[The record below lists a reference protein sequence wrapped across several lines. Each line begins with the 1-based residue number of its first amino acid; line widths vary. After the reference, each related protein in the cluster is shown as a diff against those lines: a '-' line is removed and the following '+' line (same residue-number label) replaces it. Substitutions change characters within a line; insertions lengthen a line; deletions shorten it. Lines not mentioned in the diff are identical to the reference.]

1 MIEVIEEKEK
11 EEVQAQEQEKQ
22 KQEEKQVPQTQQEK
36 QEEKPIVIEGRKKI
50 DVVRELLEKGY
61 SPTEIAELTGYDKNY
76 VYVTCSKLK
85 KSQKSKEL
93 EAEKIGIEI
102 EKKTIPKPK
111 PRVKVEER
119 ILTEDELK
127 QLFLSVNPMFRQFGL
142 EEVSEAEASLLA
154 NLWRPYATISGDIGL
169 ALAVGTTSLV
179 FGGRIL
185 KKVIDSRRKE
195 ERKEQKQIEQV
206 EEKII
211 SGGDGKSWFE
221 RRRGSV

>member
-1 MIEVIEEKEK
+1 MIEVIEEKE
-11 EEVQAQEQEKQ
+11 EQ
-22 KQEEKQVPQTQQEK
+22 KQEEKQTQEEKQIPQTQQEK

-93 EAEKIGIEI
+93 EAEKITGIEI